1 MSGFFSKKET
11 QSLQRPDGKMLSCP
25 VCGLYKT
32 ALSPRM
38 QPHGNFKK
46 GILNIG
52 EAPGE
57 TEDRR
62 GKQWQGKA
70 GKVLKNA
77 YAKLGIDLFDDCLN
91 YNAVNCRPT
100 KDGGNRTPTQLEIEC
115 SRKNV
120 LAVINQYKPKVIVL
134 FGVVPLISIIGH
146 RWNEALEGIN
156 KWRGFQIPDQDFKAW
171 ICPTLHPSFVM
182 RSENNKG
189 IETIWLQDM
198 KKAIELI
205 DIPFPEY
212 KQPEIIIID
221 DLRVLN
227 EIRPPSTIVIDYETT
242 GLKPHAA
249 GHRIVSAS
257 VAVSSNKVYA
267 FLMPKKASLR
277 KPFVD
282 LLKNRSIKKVAQNI
296 KYEHNWSKE
305 ILHTTVKN
313 WHWDTMLAS
322 HILDNRTGI
331 TGLKFQTYINF
342 GIVDYSSTVNKYIR
356 AKESNDLNKV
366 KQYIK
371 TEKGKQ
377 ELLKYNALDAIHTY
391 RLFEQ
396 QELLINNILPF

>member
-134 FGVVPLISIIGH
+134 FGGVPLISIIGH

-198 KKAIELI
+198 KKAIELV
-205 DIPFPEY
+205 DIPFPIYE
-212 KQPEIIIID
+212 QPEINIID
-221 DLRVLN
+221 NLNVLN
-227 EIRPPSTIVIDYETT
+227 EIKPLSTIAFDYETT
-242 GLKPHAA
+242 GLKPHAT

-257 VAVSSNKVYA
+257 VAVSSNKAYT
-267 FLMPKKASLR
+267 FLMPKKANLR

-282 LLKNRSIKKVAQNI
+282 LLKNRSIKKVAQNM
-296 KYEHNWSKE
+296 KFEHNWSKE

>member
-25 VCGLYKT
+25 ICGLYKT

-38 QPHGNFKK
+38 QPYGNFKK

-77 YAKLGIDLFDDCLN
+77 YAKLGIDLFEDCLN
-91 YNAVNCRPT
+91 INSVNCRPT
-100 KDGGNRTPTQLEIEC
+100 KNGGNRTPTQMETEC
-115 SRKNV
+115 CRKSV
-120 LAVINQYKPKVIVL
+120 ISIINQHKPKVIVL
-134 FGVVPLISIIGH
+134 FGGIPLVSIIGH

-171 ICPTLHPSFVM
+171 ICPTLHPSYVM

-189 IETIWLQDM
+189 IETIWMQDI
-198 KKAIELI
+198 KKAIELVNL
-205 DIPFPEY
+205 PFPIYE
-212 KQPEIIIID
+212 QPEIKIIE
-221 DLRVLN
+221 DLNILK
-227 EIRPPSTIVIDYETT
+227 EIKPPSIIAIDYETT
-242 GLKPHAA
+242 GLKPHAE

-257 VAVSSNKVYA
+257 VAVSSNKAYA
-267 FLMPKKASLR
+267 FLMPKKAALR

-282 LLKNRSIKKVAQNI
+282 LLKNRSIKKVAQNM
-296 KYEHNWSKE
+296 KFEHTWSKE

-313 WHWDTMLAS
+313 WYWDTMLAS

-391 RLFEQ
+391 RLFGQ